1 MCRAGRASF
10 DATGRRNRR
19 CRCDYYYD
27 YYDYYYYYYDDERTI
42 VDVAS
47 HAQATIFDAVHRR
60 VSTHPVNC
68 DNCDEKESRH

>member
-1 MCRAGRASF
+1 VCRAGRASF

-19 CRCDYYYD
+19 CRCDYYY
-27 YYDYYYYYYDDERTI
+27 YYYYYDDDERTI

-47 HAQATIFDAVHRR
+47 HAQATIFDAVHRD
-60 VSTHPVNC
+60 VSTHPVNY